1 MVFGLF
7 GWEIVA
13 VTFFRDPVI
22 GSGSAFV
29 EPLNGFRDI
38 SLMSLVSCFG
48 GKYRWIGDPAA
59 QDVQCSGER

>member
-13 VTFFRDPVI
+13 VTFFRDPGI

-48 GKYRWIGDPAA
+48 GKIPLDR
-59 QDVQCSGER
+59 